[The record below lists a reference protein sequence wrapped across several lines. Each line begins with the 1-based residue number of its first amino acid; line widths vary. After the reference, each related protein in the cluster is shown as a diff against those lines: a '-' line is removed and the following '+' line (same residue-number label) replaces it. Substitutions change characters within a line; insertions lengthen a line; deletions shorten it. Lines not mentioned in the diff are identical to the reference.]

1 MIAKRVCGCI
11 VLLILAVSLFA
22 GTAGADDSTAPYSIV
37 ETVIVDDNPSTTAD
51 EPETAS
57 PPSQDEMRQPA
68 TEQLPVPDNTL
79 FLSILENLR
88 FDSDLSG
95 LVNVLET
102 TQIPY
107 KTVFGEALYYIILFG
122 ILIGLVWIG
131 SGSVKIPAIIGLG
144 LSGFA
149 MTFLPNAWQTTILVL
164 IAVIITTGIMFLWI
178 RRQEAV

>member
-37 ETVIVDDNPSTTAD
+37 ETVIIDDNPSTTAD

-79 FLSILENLR
+79 YSGIMDNLR
-88 FDSDLSG
+88 FDSELNG
-95 LVNVLET
+95 LENVLT
-102 TQIPY
+102 SVTIPY
-107 KTVFGEALYYIILFG
+107 TSLFGEALYYIILFG

-149 MTFLPNAWQTTILVL
+149 MTFLPNAWQATILVL